1 MFYSLFR
8 FVGQSIFEWA
18 YLSTLITILTFLV
31 LLLSLRKMSLR
42 SVSRILQQLH
52 KELFMVTPD
61 CAALHNDICMFISYI
76 AGQKNQFVRS
86 FTECVALQN
95 GLKAPLSHVDVSA
108 K

>member
-1 MFYSLFR
+1 MGLSFNFDKYSYI
-8 FVGQSIFEWA
+8 SYA
-18 YLSTLITILTFLV
+18 STFLEKK
-31 LLLSLRKMSLR
+31 SLRP
-42 SVSRILQQLH
+42 VSRILQQLH
-52 KELFMVTPD
+52 KDIFMVIPD
-61 CAALHNDICMFISYI
+61 CVALHNDICMFISYI